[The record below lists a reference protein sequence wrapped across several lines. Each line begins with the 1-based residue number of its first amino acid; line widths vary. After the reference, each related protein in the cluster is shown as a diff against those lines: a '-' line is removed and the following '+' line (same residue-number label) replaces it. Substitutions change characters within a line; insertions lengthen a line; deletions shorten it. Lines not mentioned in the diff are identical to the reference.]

1 MLNRIWI
8 FGLLAGLGLASGASG
23 EDMEAVLHRDTP
35 LVLDSSD
42 VSQRPQLLSRGH
54 GILIIPE
61 LSSDLR
67 LYIDPGQGQ
76 AIGWIDRS
84 AVSWPDGTPIPG
96 NPDEA
101 AESQDRANDALEAQL
116 AAAREREHGAGHAG
130 RQEAAGKPRS
140 TSGSAKVVTSLD
152 IPPSPVVAEADQSLS
167 RMLLGLVTDVSVK
180 DYART
185 VAKDQ
190 SLSREEKVV
199 ALKLFYKYLQ
209 ERRGRLTGD
218 VKSAER
224 RELER
229 QSEDLLQQLAS
240 LDKSAAAKNSSKSKR
255 KPAGETAKSKTAE
268 GKSFRTA
275 EKASSAGAKK
285 SRARKRSNVHQI
297 ASRPHGT
304 A

>member
-23 EDMEAVLHRDTP
+23 EEMEAVLHRDTP

-42 VSQRPQLLSRGH
+42 VTQRPQLLSRGH

-101 AESQDRANDALEAQL
+101 AESQERANDALESQL
-116 AAAREREHGAGHAG
+116 TAGKERERGASRAG
-130 RQEAAGKPRS
+130 RDAATGRRARAS
-140 TSGSAKVVTSLD
+140 ESAKIVASLD

-209 ERRGRLTGD
+209 ERRGRLSGD
-218 VKSAER
+218 SKSAER
-224 RELER
+224 QELER

-240 LDKSAAAKNSSKSKR
+240 LDKSATARSSSRSRR
-255 KPAGETAKSKTAE
+255 KTAGESARSKTAE

-275 EKASSAGAKK
+275 GKASSASAKK
-285 SRARKRSNVHQI
+285 PRARKRSNVHQI